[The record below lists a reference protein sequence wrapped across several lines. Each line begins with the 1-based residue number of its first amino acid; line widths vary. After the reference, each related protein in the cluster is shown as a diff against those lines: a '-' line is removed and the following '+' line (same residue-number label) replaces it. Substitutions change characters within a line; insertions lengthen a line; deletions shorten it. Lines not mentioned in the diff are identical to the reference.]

1 MPLTLT
7 PLPESLLPSTC
18 SVDSL
23 PTSLGHSNE
32 TRPWG
37 VTAQCRPLPVSV

>member
-23 PTSLGHSNE
+23 PTSLGHSDE
-32 TRPWG
+32 TTWE
-37 VTAQCRPLPVSV
+37 VTARCRPCPVSV